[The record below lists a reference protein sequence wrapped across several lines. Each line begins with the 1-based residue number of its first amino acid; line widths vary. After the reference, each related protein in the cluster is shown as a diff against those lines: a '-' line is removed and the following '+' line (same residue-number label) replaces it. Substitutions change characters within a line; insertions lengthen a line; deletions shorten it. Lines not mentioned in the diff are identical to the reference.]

1 MASCDVTVIRD
12 YKLTT
17 YTVHRPVD
25 QHDVRQ
31 QIVIVIKICL
41 EPSPKNTGKW
51 ISVSLL
57 NINLIRNRVFKKH
70 RYR

>member
-1 MASCDVTVIRD
+1 MNNGLILVRGSVTQIMASCDVTVIRD

-41 EPSPKNTGKW
+41 APSPK
-51 ISVSLL
+51 
-57 NINLIRNRVFKKH
+57 KH
-70 RYR
+70 W